1 MMAIL
6 CFARLFPKTW
16 IKAAEILLC
25 VEATQV
31 VDMESYFCD
40 RIIDEYFIVDRM
52 GAGSHV

>member
-1 MMAIL
+1 MMAIF

-16 IKAAEILLC
+16 IKAAGILLC

-40 RIIDEYFIVDRM
+40 RIKVERFY
-52 GAGSHV
+52 